1 MGHLLMGLLVMFI
14 MLALYAI
21 IFAPS
26 AREVAMG
33 KPCVQALH
41 AHYESNGVE
50 EEQVI
55 AGYDIAKDFGFDVDS
70 PDKNTR
76 MRADKCVLYAKALYL
91 DETLPMVANEVW
103 GRCGR
108 IGAVNADSLFNL
120 PCSFAPPATNRGT
133 PMPIL
138 YLCVLARPV

>member
-1 MGHLLMGLLVMFI
+1 MNAILYRSDQLKENVVLGKIMGHLLMGLLVMFI

-55 AGYDIAKDFGFDVDS
+55 AGYDIAKIG
-70 PDKNTR
+70 
-76 MRADKCVLYAKALYL
+76 RAHV
-91 DETLPMVANEVW
+91 
-103 GRCGR
+103 
-108 IGAVNADSLFNL
+108 
-120 PCSFAPPATNRGT
+120 
-133 PMPIL
+133 
-138 YLCVLARPV
+138 

>member
-91 DETLPMVANEVW
+91 DEPLPMVANEVW

-108 IGAVNADSLFNL
+108 IGGRKCRL
-120 PCSFAPPATNRGT
+120 PF
-133 PMPIL
+133 
-138 YLCVLARPV
+138 